1 VIEMFFGN
9 QVSKDIKRIM
19 KNLSERA
26 NKRYDEELNKKLA
39 IARLAESGDKAAI
52 EALHRFIDLRE
63 FGKLKPQFPGSPD
76 DIILALHA
84 LVRLGDKSIA
94 RKVALSWYSRD
105 FCSGIVHRAVSAG
118 VVPKEPLLKRFQ
130 EETDSEELYRE
141 VLELHGESLKTD
153 DQLLEI
159 LIEQINPM
167 FPLTSWRTRRERLE
181 AKIGV
186 ECLVKY
192 ADRDKAIELIKGKVA
207 KEVEYL
213 SKLKDQ
219 LENSNYS
226 EEMSEFYGM
235 WYYPNE
241 SGDTRAWARK
251 EWERLKSFK
260 ERDESSIKGT
270 EEIITRLS
278 EVLRKFEVSK

>member
-1 VIEMFFGN
+1 MFFGN

-141 VLELHGESLKTD
+141 VLELRSESLKTD
-153 DQLLEI
+153 DQLLET

-167 FPLTSWRTRRERLE
+167 FPLTSWRTHREELE
-181 AKIGV
+181 AKIRV

-226 EEMSEFYGM
+226 KEMSEFYGM

-278 EVLRKFEVSK
+278 EVLRKFGVSK

>member
-1 VIEMFFGN
+1 MFFGN

-19 KNLSERA
+19 KNLPERA

-94 RKVALSWYSRD
+94 RKIALSWYSRD

-118 VVPKEPLLKRFQ
+118 IVPKEPLLKRFQ

-167 FPLTSWRTRRERLE
+167 FPLTSWRTHRERLE

>member
-1 VIEMFFGN
+1 MFFGN

-19 KNLSERA
+19 KKLPERA
-26 NKRYDEELNKKLA
+26 NKRYDEDLNKKLA
-39 IARLAESGDKAAI
+39 IARLAESRDKAAI

-153 DQLLEI
+153 DQLLET
-159 LIEQINPM
+159 LIEKINPM
-167 FPLTSWRTRRERLE
+167 FPSTSWRTHREELE

-192 ADRDKAIELIKGKVA
+192 ADRDKAIEIIKGKVA

-226 EEMSEFYGM
+226 KEMSEFYGM

-251 EWERLKSFK
+251 EWERLKGLK
-260 ERDESSIKGT
+260 EMDESSIKGT

-278 EVLRKFEVSK
+278 EVLRKFGVSK